1 LDRISEEEKTMMD
14 ELFMEVS
21 ESFEKSVAAFQR
33 DLSRMRTGRANL
45 SILDGVKVEYYG
57 SPTPLSQIASLNI
70 SDPRLITIKPWDKSL
85 LGATEKAI
93 LAADV
98 GITPNNDGVII
109 RLPIPAL
116 TVERRKDLVKQVGK
130 MAEGARVSIRNIR
143 RDYKSIC
150 EDDDQFTEDEQRRA
164 LKRLQEITDDFIK
177 RVDKMAVEKETE
189 IMEQ

>member
-1 LDRISEEEKTMMD
+1 MD

-45 SILDGVKVEYYG
+45 SILDGVRVEYYG
-57 SPTPLSQIASLNI
+57 SPTPLSQVASLNI

-85 LGATEKAI
+85 MAAVEKAI

-98 GITPNNDGVII
+98 GITPSNDGIVI

-150 EDDDQFTEDEQRRA
+150 EDDDQFTEDEQHRA
-164 LKRLQEITDDFIK
+164 LKRLQDITNDFIK
-177 RVDKMAVEKETE
+177 KIDAMAEDKESEV
-189 IMEQ
+189 MEQ

>member
-1 LDRISEEEKTMMD
+1 MD